1 MATNKNKEII
11 YLPLEDVESE
21 HCALIVEK
29 GLAQVKGIETHK
41 VELNN
46 RRAAITVNNTV
57 VVGEA
62 VKVIKDLGYGVS
74 TVKNTFPVLGMTCAS
89 CAGSAES
96 IVKYEPGVVNASV
109 NFATGNLTVEYL
121 PNMTDAAKLK
131 KAVQS
136 IGYDLLIEDETN
148 QQETLE
154 AIHTQKFQKLKT
166 KTIWA
171 VILSLPVVVIGM
183 FFMDMPYANEIMW
196 SFSTPVVLWLG
207 RDFFINAWKQTK
219 HRSANM
225 DTLVALSTGIAYLF
239 SVFNMLFADF
249 WHQRG
254 LHAHVYFEAAAVII
268 AFILL
273 GKLLEE
279 KAKGNTSSAIKKL
292 MGLQP
297 KTVIVIQADGTEKQT
312 AIEEVNAD
320 DVILVKP
327 GEKIAVDGMVTSG
340 SSYVDESM
348 LSGEPVP
355 VLKNENEKVFA
366 GTINQK
372 GSFQFKA
379 VKVGKETMLAHIIKM
394 VQDAQGSK
402 APVQKLVDKIA
413 GIFVPVVI
421 GIAILTFILWF
432 VLGGDNGIVQGLLAA
447 VTVLVIACPCALG
460 LATPTA
466 IMVGVGKG
474 AEKGILIKDA
484 ESLELAKKVDA
495 IILDK
500 TGTIT
505 EGKPE
510 VTGVQWL
517 NNDDATKDILLSI
530 EKQSEHPLA
539 EAVVKHLDG
548 ATTTTLTQFDSI
560 TGKGAKANHNNETYF
575 VGNKKLLRENNI
587 SIAEQL
593 QNQTDEW
600 GKQSKTVIWFADSK
614 QALAVIAIADKIKE
628 TSVQAIREMQEMGI
642 DLYMLTGDNEATAK
656 AIAEQTGIKHYKA
669 EVLPQHKADFVKEL
683 QSKGKVVAMVG
694 DGINDSTALATADV
708 SIAMGKGSDIAMD
721 VAKMTIISSD
731 LTKIPQAI
739 RLSKQTVA
747 TIKQNLFWAFIYNVI
762 GIPVAAGILYPVNG
776 FLLNP
781 MIAGA
786 AMALSSVSVVSN
798 SLRLKWK
805 K

>member
-1 MATNKNKEII
+1 MATENKNGII

-21 HCALIVEK
+21 HCALIVDK
-29 GLAQVKGIETHK
+29 GLAQVKGIESHN

-46 RRAAITVNNTV
+46 GRAAITVKDNAV
-57 VVGEA
+57 IGEA
-62 VKVIKDLGYGVS
+62 VKAIKDLGYGVP
-74 TVKNTFPVLGMTCAS
+74 TVKNTLPVLGMTCAS
-89 CAGSAES
+89 CAGSVETS
-96 IVKYEPGVVNASV
+96 VKNTPGVLAASV
-109 NFATGNLTVEYL
+109 NFATSNLSVEYL
-121 PNMTDAAKLK
+121 PNMTNASSLQKI
-131 KAVQS
+131 VQS
-136 IGYDLLIEDETN
+136 SGYDLLVEDETK

-154 AIHTQKFQKLKT
+154 AIHAQKFKALKN

-171 VILSLPVVVIGM
+171 IILSLPVVVIGM
-183 FFMDMPYANEIMW
+183 FFMDMPYANPIMFA
-196 SFSTPVVLWLG
+196 FSTPVLIWLG
-207 RDFFINAWKQTK
+207 KDFFINAWKQAK

-239 SVFNMLFADF
+239 SVFNMLFPEF
-249 WHQRG
+249 WHNRG

-297 KTVIVIQADGTEKQT
+297 KTVIIIQADGTEKQT
-312 AIEEVNAD
+312 AIDDVNAGD
-320 DVILVKP
+320 IILVKP
-327 GEKIAVDGMVTSG
+327 GEKIAVDGIVTSG
-340 SSYVDESM
+340 TSYVDESM

-355 VLKNENEKVFA
+355 VMKKENEKVFA

-379 VKVGKETMLAHIIKM
+379 VKVGKETMLSQIIKM

-413 GIFVPVVI
+413 GIFVPVVM
-421 GIAILTFILWF
+421 GIAVLTFIIWL

-484 ESLELAKKVDA
+484 ESLELAKKVNA

-505 EGKPE
+505 EGRPE
-510 VTGVQWL
+510 VTGIQWL
-517 NNDDATKDILLSI
+517 NDDDRAKDILLSI

-548 ATTTTLTQFDSI
+548 VQPTTLSLFDSI
-560 TGKGAKANHNNETYF
+560 TGKGAKADYNNETYF
-575 VGNKKLLRENNI
+575 VGNKKLLAENNI
-587 SIAEQL
+587 TIAEVLL
-593 QNQTDEW
+593 QQAVEW
-600 GKQSKTVIWFADSK
+600 GNQSKTVVWFASSK
-614 QALAVIAIADKIKE
+614 EALAVIAIADKIKE

-656 AIAEQTGIKHYKA
+656 AIAQQTGIKHYKA

-683 QSKGKVVAMVG
+683 QQQGKVVAMVG

-731 LTKIPQAI
+731 LTKIPMAM

-747 TIKQNLFWAFIYNVI
+747 TIKQNLFWAFIYNLI
-762 GIPVAAGILYPVNG
+762 GIPIAAGILYPING

-798 SLRLKWK
+798 SLLLKWRR
-805 K
+805 

>member
-1 MATNKNKEII
+1 MATNII

-29 GLAQVKGIETHK
+29 GLAEVRGVKEHK

-46 RRAAITVNNTV
+46 RRAAISADNNEV
-57 VVGEA
+57 VADA
-62 VKVIKDLGYGVS
+62 VKAIKDLGYGVS
-74 TVKNTFPVLGMTCAS
+74 TVKSTFPVLGMTCAS

-96 IVKYEPGVVNASV
+96 IVKYQEGVVEAAV

-121 PNMTDAAKLK
+121 PNMTDAVKLQ

-136 IGYDLLIEDETN
+136 VGYDLLIEDGAK

-154 AIHTQKFQKLKT
+154 AIHIQKFQKLKS

-171 VILSLPVVVIGM
+171 IFLSLPVVAIGM
-183 FFMDMPYANEIMW
+183 FFMNIPYANEIMFL
-196 SFSTPVVLWLG
+196 FSTPVVIWLG
-207 RDFFINAWKQTK
+207 KDFFINAWKQAK

-225 DTLVALSTGIAYLF
+225 DTLVALSTGIAYIF
-239 SVFNMLFADF
+239 SIFNMFFADF

-254 LHAHVYFEAAAVII
+254 LHAHVYFEAASVVI

-279 KAKGNTSSAIKKL
+279 KAKGNTSTAIKKL

-297 KTVIVIQADGTEKQT
+297 KTVIIIKADGTEKQI
-312 AIEEVNAD
+312 AIEDVNAGD
-320 DVILVKP
+320 IILVKP

-355 VLKNENEKVFA
+355 VLKKENEKVFA

-372 GSFQFKA
+372 GSFRFRA
-379 VKVGKETMLAHIIKM
+379 VKVGKETMLAQIIKM

-421 GIAILTFILWF
+421 GVAVLTFVLWF
-432 VLGGDNGIVQGLLAA
+432 FLGGENGIVQGLLAA

-474 AEKGILIKDA
+474 AENGILIKDA
-484 ESLELAKKVDA
+484 ESLETAKKVNA
-495 IILDK
+495 IVLDK

-510 VTGVQWL
+510 VTGIQWMN
-517 NNDDATKDILLSI
+517 NNDKDKAVLLSI

-539 EAVVKHLDG
+539 EAVVKHLEN
-548 ATTTTLTQFDSI
+548 AVSKVTLSMFNSI
-560 TGKGAKANHNNETYF
+560 TGKGAMAVYNHETYY
-575 VGNKKLLRENNI
+575 VGNKKLLDENHI
-587 SIAEQL
+587 IIPDQL
-593 QNQTDEW
+593 QEQATQW
-600 GKQSKTVIWFADSK
+600 GKESKTVIWFADSK
-614 QALAVIAIADKIKE
+614 QAISVIAISDKIKE
-628 TSVQAIREMQEMGI
+628 TSVKAIKQMQEMGI
-642 DLYMLTGDNEATAK
+642 DLYMLTGDNEATAR

-669 EVLPQHKADFVKEL
+669 EVLPQHKADFIKEL
-683 QSKGKVVAMVG
+683 QKQGRIVAMVG

-739 RLSKQTVA
+739 RLSRQTVT
-747 TIKQNLFWAFIYNVI
+747 TIKQNLFWAFIYNII

-781 MIAGA
+781 MLAGA